1 MYREKSASGTSQ
13 NTVCSWPL
21 PATRP
26 RAAEGSAPR
35 LGSAYLTVS
44 AASTSLSGRNRQPI
58 GYGDPQNEEIESD
71 RQHFRGSEEAHHQ
84 DERED
89 GSCRSQTPPPAKRYP
104 PSHHRQRREDKQQ
117 CRTPTQPDPVDRVL
131 AGSRDS
137 AQETAVAYRPG
148 PSPP

>member
-58 GYGDPQNEEIESD
+58 GYGDPQNEQIESD
-71 RQHFRGSEEAHHQ
+71 RRHFRGSEEAHHQ

-89 GSCRSQTPPPAKRYP
+89 SSYRSQYPPPAIRCP
-104 PSHHRQRREDKQQ
+104 PPHHRQRREDKQQ
-117 CRTPTQPDPVDRVL
+117 SCASGEPDPGDRVF
-131 AGSRDS
+131 AGGRDPAQDS
-137 AQETAVAYRPG
+137 AVSDRPG